1 MKCALI
7 GYGYWGKILETYI
20 HKSDF
25 FQLKYIY
32 APSLKNITLQQILKD
47 TEIECVFLAT
57 PTETHFNLIKEC
69 LRHKKHIF
77 CEKPL
82 VKTKKEMIV
91 LWKLAEE
98 NQCCLYT
105 DYIY

>member
-32 APSLKNITLQQILKD
+32 APSLKNITLQQRMCISCH
-47 TEIECVFLAT
+47 TYRNTF
-57 PTETHFNLIKEC
+57 
-69 LRHKKHIF
+69 
-77 CEKPL
+77 
-82 VKTKKEMIV
+82 
-91 LWKLAEE
+91 
-98 NQCCLYT
+98 
-105 DYIY
+105 